1 MISIIINILE
11 ALLLFAFSNGIYRIY
26 NKGLSH
32 KSRGQQLR
40 RYLIA
45 SLVTMIPYYFVGS
58 YWSAAMITALFV
70 AVMWICTYNILYDK
84 TYKKS
89 SPDYDNRMDIAFGI
103 YLFGWLSAIA
113 ILISPLGIVATI
125 VMTILEMVLVILP
138 LAQIGYY
145 LTYDTCIDHNGM

>member
-1 MISIIINILE
+1 MISILINILE

-58 YWSAAMITALFV
+58 YWSAAMLTALFV
-70 AVMWICTYNILYDK
+70 AVLWICTYNILYDK
-84 TYKKS
+84 TYKKMLKEYAKTYGFEDGDAMEKAYS
-89 SPDYDNRMDIAFGI
+89 KDTLKEAMLTDLVKDWLVDN
-103 YLFGWLSAIA
+103 
-113 ILISPLGIVATI
+113 
-125 VMTILEMVLVILP
+125 
-138 LAQIGYY
+138 
-145 LTYDTCIDHNGM
+145 CIQKTDN